1 MRRALALLILLAGC
15 SGQPDS
21 KFAFTDVAVNLPQDT
36 ALFPVRAGSDA
47 MNANCAG
54 CHSTSMILLQ
64 PALTSDEWKAEIKKM
79 REVYKAPIDP
89 AAEPAILAYLEATS
103 AELKPPEMPSA
114 VAPTR

>member
-1 MRRALALLILLAGC
+1 MRAAIVTLFALAAC
-15 SGQPDS
+15 SEQPKN
-21 KFAFTDVAVNLPQDT
+21 KFTFADVAIRLPQDS
-36 ALFPVRAGSDA
+36 AQFPVREGVEA
-47 MNANCAG
+47 MNANCAA

-79 REVYKAPIDP
+79 KEVYKAPVDP

-103 AELKPPEMPSA
+103 AELSPPK

>member
-1 MRRALALLILLAGC
+1 MRAAILALLALAAC
-15 SGQPDS
+15 SEQPKN
-21 KFAFTDVAVNLPQDT
+21 KFTFTDVVIRLPQDT
-36 ALFPVRAGSDA
+36 ALFPVRDGVEA
-47 MNANCAG
+47 MNANCAA

-89 AAEPAILAYLEATS
+89 AAEPAILAYLEAMS
-103 AELKPPEMPSA
+103 AELKPPE